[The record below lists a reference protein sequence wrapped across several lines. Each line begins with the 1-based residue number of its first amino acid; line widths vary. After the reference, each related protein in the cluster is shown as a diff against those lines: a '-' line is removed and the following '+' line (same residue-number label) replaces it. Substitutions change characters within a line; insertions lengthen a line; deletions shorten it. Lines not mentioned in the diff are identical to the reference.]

1 MYKFK
6 SLSEIRYKLENLRK
20 EVNALNKYYYSL
32 TLDKMFFQTYLTQ
45 LQDVVQQN
53 LADIERRLGVL
64 AQNNEELLIARDQLR
79 QYGKTNVSRSVMLN
93 ELDYTVRSI
102 RSYIDSQMTQNDL
115 EKARLQT
122 QASREVAEQ
131 FR

>member
-6 SLSEIRYKLENLRK
+6 SVNEIKYKLEAIRK

-32 TLDKMFFQTYLTQ
+32 TLDKMFLSTYLQQ

-53 LADIERRLGVL
+53 LADLERRLGVL

-93 ELDYTVRSI
+93 ELDYTIRGI
-102 RSYIDSQMTQNDL
+102 RSYIDSQLTADDL
-115 EKARLQT
+115 ERARFQT
-122 QASREVAEQ
+122 RASREVAEQ